1 MIVDIS
7 TIRNHYQLDNA
18 FFSWYTC
25 VMQNTTQSTDS
36 TPDIQVTMEAAFA
49 ELGPMSAEPVTLLK
63 NFILMNE
70 VKAAAEANLKTILAP
85 AVELLRLGSIDL
97 LHTSKGIRV
106 IEYYKDDVTG
116 ERIGAKKVA
125 FIGAFRG
132 KKGEYKISHVQKDG
146 QRSVKV
152 ADVEALIEAL
162 GEGHPLLE
170 SVKNLINSGSP
181 SSHNLV
187 THTAGMA
194 K

>member
-7 TIRNHYQLDNA
+7 TIRNHDQLDNA

-85 AVELLRLGSIDL
+85 AVELLRLSSIDL
-97 LHTSKGIRV
+97 LHTSKDIRV
-106 IEYYKDDVTG
+106 IEYYTDGNSVRT
-116 ERIGAKKVA
+116 GAKKVA
-125 FIGAFRG
+125 FAGPFRG

-170 SVKNLINSGSP
+170 SVKNLINPGSP

-187 THTAGMA
+187 THTAGLG